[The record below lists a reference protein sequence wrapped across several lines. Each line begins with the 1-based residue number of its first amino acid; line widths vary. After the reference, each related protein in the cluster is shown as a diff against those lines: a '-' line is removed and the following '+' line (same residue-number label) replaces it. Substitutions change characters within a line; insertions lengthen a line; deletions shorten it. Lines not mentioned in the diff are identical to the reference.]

1 MNIRKSLLI
10 LVIPILLM
18 ALSSLGG
25 LAYLAEAHPYG
36 PGHPLYV
43 TQETAQQWE
52 MLLASDPAYRAA
64 CALEIAECRLTDL
77 AYASTPAEIDQMLIG
92 LDQALQQAN
101 ECLAA
106 APESARATMQ
116 TRLAQLCQQAELV
129 LASLSPAGANSTT
142 QQLLANLEQRLA
154 DLQPAPGVLFPATA
168 TKDTA
173 AALLGIEIPVAF
185 LQADVDHG
193 QFPMGGSH
201 NTDCLACHTS
211 GEYAGQATD
220 CLACHRLPAGT
231 PYPDHFAGDCL
242 DCHNLDTWAP
252 TQFAHEGV
260 TECLSCHKAATP
272 ARHYPTLS
280 ECRVCHTSLVTWTE
294 VSFGH
299 VGLSECRSC
308 HAADSPAGHYPG
320 P

>member
-116 TRLAQLCQQAELV
+116 TTDSYTGYHPIFHGVRKLTISSRPAFRITEVYIGIQLRCAHHICDRTGTICNPYV
-129 LASLSPAGANSTT
+129 AGGHDIKNSFVTIAT
-142 QQLLANLEQRLA
+142 QIN
-154 DLQPAPGVLFPATA
+154 
-168 TKDTA
+168 
-173 AALLGIEIPVAF
+173 
-185 LQADVDHG
+185 
-193 QFPMGGSH
+193 
-201 NTDCLACHTS
+201 
-211 GEYAGQATD
+211 
-220 CLACHRLPAGT
+220 
-231 PYPDHFAGDCL
+231 
-242 DCHNLDTWAP
+242 
-252 TQFAHEGV
+252 
-260 TECLSCHKAATP
+260 LSCIG
-272 ARHYPTLS
+272 AR
-280 ECRVCHTSLVTWTE
+280 SL
-294 VSFGH
+294 
-299 VGLSECRSC
+299 R
-308 HAADSPAGHYPG
+308 
-320 P
+320 